1 MDIQL
6 INEDL
11 LKMLRKKARTSM
23 RKRENFDLRTMPE
36 DTSQRMLNVMEP
48 GTIVPI
54 HRHDTTTET
63 VVCIKGKLDWVFY
76 EEVPNMDSGGP
87 TKEFVESF
95 RVSICPVEGRY
106 GLQVPLGVWHT
117 VVVHEPSV
125 IFEAKDGAYVG

>member
-1 MDIQL
+1 MDVQL

-11 LKMLRKKARTSM
+11 LNVLRKKAKTSARR
-23 RKRENFDLRTMPE
+23 RKNFDLRTMP
-36 DTSQRMLNVMEP
+36 DDNSQRMLNVMEP

-54 HRHDTTTET
+54 HRHDSTTET

-87 TKEFVESF
+87 TQEFIENF
-95 RVSICPVEGRY
+95 RITICPEDGQY
-106 GLQVPLGVWHT
+106 GIQVPVGVWHT
-117 VVVHEPSV
+117 VEVHEPSV

>member
-23 RKRENFDLRTMPE
+23 RKRKNFDLRTMP
-36 DTSQRMLNVMEP
+36 DDGSQRMLNVMEV
-48 GTIVPI
+48 GTLVPI

-63 VVCIKGKLDWVFY
+63 VICIKGKLDWVFY
-76 EEVPNMDSGGP
+76 EEVPNMDAGGP
-87 TKEFVESF
+87 TQEFAEIF
-95 RVSICPVEGRY
+95 RITICPDEGQY
-106 GLQVPLGVWHT
+106 GIQVPVGVWHS
-117 VVVHEPSV
+117 VDVKEPSV